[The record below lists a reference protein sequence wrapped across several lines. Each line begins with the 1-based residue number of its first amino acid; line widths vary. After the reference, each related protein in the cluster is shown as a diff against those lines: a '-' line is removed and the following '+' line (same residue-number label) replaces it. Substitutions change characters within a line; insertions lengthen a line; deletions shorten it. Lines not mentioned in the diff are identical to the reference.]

1 MAIAM
6 TPASAAAAAAAVAI
20 DVGACGRKY
29 RTLAPLT
36 PKNPPEENHYREHL
50 LLPIPYPNANPTLN
64 PNINSVL
71 NNPTVTFT
79 ALFCK
84 NVIGKGKMQSN
95 IKQITKLN

>member
-1 MAIAM
+1 M

-50 LLPIPYPNANPTLN
+50 LLPIPDPNANPTLN

-79 ALFCK
+79 ALFCCQK
-84 NVIGKGKMQSN
+84 CDRKRQNA
-95 IKQITKLN
+95 IKYKTNNKT